1 MMNEDIRVKV
11 FDKKKI
17 LRNYLINS
25 GAILAVLIILSLLG
39 RENPSDLRNLIIL
52 ASINIIAAV
61 SLNMMCGSL
70 GELVLGH
77 AGFMLTGA
85 YAAGIFTK
93 AWQVSDKLMVRFVMQ
108 PAGYLQIIL
117 AVLIAGLVAALLAFI
132 ISIPFLRLKGDYLA
146 IVTLGFTLIMVTVAV
161 NMPMSPESGWYTSGA
176 QGLIGVQNILE
187 INAFMAVAI
196 MILSVTIILLFMLSR
211 HGRAI
216 LAIREDYI
224 AAEASGIKVN
234 KYKVITFVIS
244 AFFAGVAGGVY
255 AFYNNVAPT
264 KFSFEKSIE
273 ILVMVVLGGIGSYTG
288 SILSAFALTALPIL
302 LLDFSRYQ
310 KLVYAIILLVVML
323 IKPTGLFGTKEF
335 TWKALKESPKKFYA
349 WLKALPKNISNGFK
363 NLLSKIK
370 HIFKKPS
377 NEVVESG
384 GNKDE
389 RK

>member
-17 LRNYLINS
+17 LKNYLINS

-52 ASINIIAAV
+52 ASINILAAV

-335 TWKALKESPKKFYA
+335 TWKALKEAPKKFYA

-363 NLLSKIK
+363 NLGQKIK
-370 HIFKKPS
+370 YIFKKPS